1 MAQTGP
7 VQTMN
12 RASATINGYKL
23 AYRLEGDQRQPV
35 VVLSHA
41 LATSMDIWG
50 YQLPPLTRRFR
61 VLLYDLRGHGAS
73 ESPAVGCTLE
83 ELASDVAALLEYLE
97 IPRAAFV
104 GLSIGGMIGQTFAL
118 QFPDKLSSLVLCS
131 TGSRT
136 EEQGKNMLE
145 DRINKV
151 RKDGL
156 QSQVEP
162 TLARWFSARF
172 MEENPHTMEWV
183 ADQILSTSVEG
194 YVACC
199 RAVQGLNT
207 TEALSAIRAKT
218 FLIPCEQDL
227 GFPERISRAIQQR
240 VAGSELVLLK
250 DAAHLGNVE
259 RAHAFNEILAGFLY
273 RTLS

>member
-1 MAQTGP
+1 
-7 VQTMN
+7 MN
-12 RASATINGYKL
+12 RASATINGFKL
-23 AYRLEGDQRQPV
+23 AYHLEGDQGQPV

-50 YQLPPLTRRFR
+50 YQLPLLTRRFR
-61 VLLYDLRGHGAS
+61 VLLYDLRGHGDS
-73 ESPAVGCTLE
+73 GSPGAAYTLQ
-83 ELASDVAALLEYLE
+83 ELASDVAALLDHLE

-131 TGSRT
+131 TGCQT
-136 EEQGKNMLE
+136 EEQGKNILE

-162 TLARWFSARF
+162 TLARWFSAPF
-172 MEENPHTMEWV
+172 IEENPHTMAWV

-194 YVACC
+194 YVSSC

-207 TEALSAIRAKT
+207 TEALSSIRAKT
-218 FLIPCEQDL
+218 LLIPCEQDL

-240 VAGSELVLLK
+240 ITGSELVLLK

-259 RAHAFNEILAGFLY
+259 RAHAFNEILAGFLC
-273 RTLS
+273 RTLT

>member
-1 MAQTGP
+1 MVQIEA

-23 AYRLEGDQRQPV
+23 AYRLQGDEQRPV

-50 YQLPPLTRRFR
+50 YQLPLLTRRFR
-61 VLLYDLRGHGAS
+61 VLLYDLRGHGSS
-73 ESPAVGCTLE
+73 ESPGASYTLE
-83 ELASDVAALLEYLE
+83 ELASDVAALLDHLE
-97 IPRAAFV
+97 IPRAAFI

-131 TGSRT
+131 TGSQT
-136 EEQGKNMLE
+136 EPQGKNTLE

-151 RKDGL
+151 RREGL
-156 QSQVEP
+156 QSQIEP
-162 TLARWFSARF
+162 TLARWFSPRF
-172 MEENPHTMEWV
+172 IEETPNTMAWV
-183 ADQILSTSVEG
+183 ADLIRSTSVEG
-194 YVACC
+194 YVGCC

-218 FLIPCEQDL
+218 LLIPGEQDL
-227 GFPERISRAIQQR
+227 GFPESLSRAIQQR
-240 VAGSELVLLK
+240 ITGAELVLLR
-250 DAAHLGNVE
+250 DAAHLGNIE

-273 RTLS
+273 RTLT

>member
-23 AYRLEGDQRQPV
+23 AYRLEGDQEQPV

-41 LATSMDIWG
+41 LATSMDIWA
-50 YQLPPLTRRFR
+50 YQLPLLTRRFR
-61 VLLYDLRGHGAS
+61 VLLYDLRGHGDS
-73 ESPAVGCTLE
+73 ESPGAAYTLQ
-83 ELASDVAALLEYLE
+83 ELASDVAALLEHLE

-131 TGSRT
+131 TGSQT
-136 EEQGKNMLE
+136 EEQGKNILE

-156 QSQVEP
+156 ESQVEP

-172 MEENPHTMEWV
+172 IEENPNTTAWV

-194 YVACC
+194 YVSCC

-207 TEALSAIRAKT
+207 TGALSSIRAKT
-218 FLIPCEQDL
+218 LLIPCEQDL

-240 VAGSELVLLK
+240 IAGSELVLLK

-273 RTLS
+273 RSLT